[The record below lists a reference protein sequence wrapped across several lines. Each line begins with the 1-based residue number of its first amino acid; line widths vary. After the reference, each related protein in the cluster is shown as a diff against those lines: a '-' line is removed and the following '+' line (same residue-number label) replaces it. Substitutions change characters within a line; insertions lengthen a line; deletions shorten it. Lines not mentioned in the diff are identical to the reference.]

1 VSVTNPYINYGMKIC
16 SLTCLS
22 HSWPNSDWH

>member
-1 VSVTNPYINYGMKIC
+1 VVSLTNPYINYGIKIC

-22 HSWPNSDWH
+22 HS